1 MLCAC
6 LSAIQSLGPDLTDL
20 LCGPGIDVGA
30 WTLFFHPSFRPV
42 SAHDP
47 AAQPSL
53 ASLTA
58 VLELYDSHASK
69 VIYILFGRIFLWLTS
84 IGSLLTFQLSL
95 AFFIIKHSVKTAM
108 HPKLAVYI
116 GNLLVF
122 LS

>member
-20 LCGPGIDVGA
+20 LCGPGTDVGA
-30 WTLFFHPSFRPV
+30 WTLFFHPSFRTV

-47 AAQPSL
+47 LAQPSL

-69 VIYILFGRIFLWLTS
+69 VKSVCVCLSVFHGMAITFLFVSSVEAVDVHLFLMWW
-84 IGSLLTFQLSL
+84 
-95 AFFIIKHSVKTAM
+95 M
-108 HPKLAVYI
+108 
-116 GNLLVF
+116 
-122 LS
+122 

>member
-1 MLCAC
+1 MCLEVEGVCTVSLQVLCAC

-47 AAQPSL
+47 SAQPSL

-69 VIYILFGRIFLWLTS
+69 VICVLLGTRPPILLLLESLDTPPQSRIFMY
-84 IGSLLTFQLSL
+84 F
-95 AFFIIKHSVKTAM
+95 
-108 HPKLAVYI
+108 
-116 GNLLVF
+116 
-122 LS
+122 

>member
-1 MLCAC
+1 MLPGGGWCLHSVSPQVLCAC

-69 VIYILFGRIFLWLTS
+69 VIHILFRGTVLCLSSTGSRLTS
-84 IGSLLTFQLSL
+84 LPSL
-95 AFFIIKHSVKTAM
+95 AFLTIV
-108 HPKLAVYI
+108 
-116 GNLLVF
+116 
-122 LS
+122 